1 MSVIEMNHPRVKNST
16 STLLRA
22 KTPGKGASKAAANLA
37 AKTLAKASVNALA
50 KLKKKPAAKPA
61 HKNGKNGWR
70 TAATSDHHELYELSV
85 QTPKEEVEFI
95 DKVFKS
101 ITNRLPATFR
111 EDFCGTHILS
121 SAWVIRR
128 PTNHAYGVD
137 LDSSVLAWGAARRKQ
152 QLSPSAHK
160 RLHTVQ
166 GNVLSHKGDLV
177 DVVAAFNFS
186 YYIFKKRAELLRYF
200 KFARTR
206 LKKDGVFF
214 LDCYGGYES
223 FSEQNE
229 ERNLDGFTY
238 IWDTAKYNP
247 ISGEV
252 LNHIHFK
259 FPDGT
264 QIRKAFTYDWRLW
277 TIAELQE
284 LLADAGFKRST
295 VYWEG
300 TDHATGG
307 GNGIFRKAT
316 QGEACAGWIAY
327 IAAEK

>member
-1 MSVIEMNHPRVKNST
+1 MSVIEMNRPRVQNSAST
-16 STLLRA
+16 SSHA
-22 KTPGKGASKAAANLA
+22 KAQAA
-37 AKTLAKASVNALA
+37 AKASA
-50 KLKKKPAAKPA
+50 KLKKKPAAKSA
-61 HKNGKNGWR
+61 RKTAKKAWR
-70 TAATSDHHELYELSV
+70 TAATSDHHELYELAV

-128 PTNHAYGVD
+128 ATNHAYGVD
-137 LDSSVLAWGAARRKQ
+137 LDPSVLAWGAERRKQ
-152 QLSPSAHK
+152 QLSPGAHK

-229 ERNLDGFTY
+229 ERHLDGFTY

-284 LLADAGFKRST
+284 LLDDAGFQRST